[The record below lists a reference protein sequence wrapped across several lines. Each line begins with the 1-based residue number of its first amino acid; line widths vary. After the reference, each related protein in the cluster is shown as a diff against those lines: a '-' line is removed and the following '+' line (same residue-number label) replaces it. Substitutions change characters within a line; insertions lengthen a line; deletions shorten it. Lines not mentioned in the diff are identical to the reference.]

1 MNVHDG
7 ASAAA
12 SVRNDRFPASSNS
25 YAVRVFVRDSVALQ
39 IERPSQRNAMKSLV
53 HTSRTARR
61 QKPAETRSL
70 WASISRSLA
79 RLNGTRRTNC
89 WIGWIST
96 SACAK
101 RASGEPTFVAL
112 ARKYRRDS
120 VLSHLA
126 NNPRGC
132 ADRLS
137 GRPSHSSDVAC
148 QVPGIAKC
156 CGAMRQIG
164 FARGEKQLLK
174 PPDGWEVPRGSID

>member
-12 SVRNDRFPASSNS
+12 SVRNDRFRTSSNS

-79 RLNGTRRTNC
+79 RLNGTRRTNEERVLERMQQLERLDRMDFDQRVRE
-89 WIGWIST
+89 T
-96 SACAK
+96 
-101 RASGEPTFVAL
+101 GE
-112 ARKYRRDS
+112 
-120 VLSHLA
+120 
-126 NNPRGC
+126 
-132 ADRLS
+132 
-137 GRPSHSSDVAC
+137 
-148 QVPGIAKC
+148 
-156 CGAMRQIG
+156 
-164 FARGEKQLLK
+164 
-174 PPDGWEVPRGSID
+174 W